1 MIDLDK
7 SDFLYKH
14 LTKLGVDNL
23 EETYQEY
30 AKNGVSNLKD
40 FKSYLY
46 SKFGATIDNEIEEET
61 LQEVLPYFQDLKK
74 VKKISNKDL
83 KKYLVDYK
91 QTKNKDIFELIVN
104 SKLKDLLFTA
114 CLYHL
119 KYNKVEINDIVQVC
133 SLALIK
139 AIEKYDEGSKLSLD
153 DYIDFWVNREIEN
166 TFTKEN
172 K

>member
-14 LTKLGVDNL
+14 LTKLGVENL
-23 EETYQEY
+23 EETYIEY
-30 AKNGVSNLKD
+30 AQNGVTNLKD

-46 SKFGATIDNEIEEET
+46 SKFGATVDNEIEEET
-61 LQEVLPYFQDLKK
+61 LKEVLPYFQDLKK
-74 VKKISNKDL
+74 VKKVNSKDL
-83 KKYLVDYK
+83 KKYLSEYK
-91 QTKNKDIFELIVN
+91 NNKSQDAFEIIVN
-104 SKLKDLLFTA
+104 SKLKDLLFIA

-119 KYNKVEINDIVQVC
+119 KYNKIEINDIVQVC
-133 SLALIK
+133 SLGLMK
-139 AIEKYDEGSKLSLD
+139 AVEKYDESTKLVLD
-153 DYIDFWVNREIEN
+153 DYIDFWVNAEIEN